1 MPVRRHV
8 WMLVLLALPFMAGSG
23 GAKPNR
29 IHELQKQLR
38 HAMTPMRVD
47 AIRELQQIGTDKA
60 VDVLA
65 GRVRDERN
73 WEVQIRILEALDALG
88 NRRALDSLARLSL
101 EGEVIL
107 VRRAAVKA
115 LKNCDDGS
123 AMKRVKS
130 GLTPRDDEGRR
141 RAMEAL
147 AVIGTEDAL
156 RLIILHFG
164 DRDEDVKAA
173 AARAVGQIGNPAG
186 IGALL
191 KLRRQRDP
199 LVRTHAILA
208 LARFDHEDVHPVLV
222 QEVVKAHDEYI
233 VRRIVPAVARF
244 ESEGIV
250 DAIEAKWAKLKG
262 LQKARVCR
270 MLGAIASDRCVNLL
284 MPALTHRDVIVRAD
298 AARALGVAGQAR
310 AITPLLR
317 SLEDKAD
324 VVRLMAV
331 RSLRKLLPADRRLEL
346 VRLALANSSVEI
358 RVAGCV
364 LAADDRLKEALP
376 EVIET
381 VQAKSWEVSTAAMI
395 SVGLLGHANE
405 TDVFTPF
412 LRNRDWRLRATAV
425 EGLFLLR
432 HNSVIPPLIDMIS
445 DPHANVRSAAVKS
458 LQVLTQQRLGA
469 EPDKW
474 RRWLEANKGAF
485 EITKKGSVVA
495 GGDKDRYA
503 KDKYL
508 IEILKKAQLLVV
520 LGKWDKVQLI
530 LDDLKIP
537 HTLIRVQK
545 LKTIGLNPKQLILFN
560 CEGGGGVDK
569 ESTEALRWFVNTG
582 GYVITTDWALQNV
595 VKDVWPGLMVKWEK
609 NTTRNDAVAIEPAA
623 PDDPILKGVFDRGLP
638 LKWWLEIQAFAIEIL
653 DPFRVDVLVDSLE
666 MMDRYTLSAMLAR
679 FSYGH
684 GKVLNSVSHFY
695 LQKEG
700 LSNVNTERERMIFAA
715 DNLGLG
721 FREINDL
728 ANRGFFKTAD
738 AAATKVTKDYSMF
751 RLIVNFVNE
760 KKRRVEQE

>member
-1 MPVRRHV
+1 
-8 WMLVLLALPFMAGSG
+8 LLLALLLVVGHG
-23 GAKPNR
+23 HAKPKR
-29 IHELQKQLR
+29 INELQKKLR
-38 HAMTPMRVD
+38 HIMPASRID
-47 AIRELQQIGTDKA
+47 AVRELQQIGTDKA
-60 VDVLA
+60 VDILA
-65 GRVRDERN
+65 GRVREELD
-73 WEVQIRILEALDALG
+73 WEVQIRILEAFDALG
-88 NRRALDSLARLSL
+88 NRRALDALARMSL

-115 LKNCDDGS
+115 LVSCDDGT
-123 AMKRVKS
+123 AMKRIKS
-130 GLTPRDDEGRR
+130 GLSPRNPEGRR

-147 AVIGTEDAL
+147 AAIGSEDAL

-164 DRDEDVKAA
+164 DRDEDVQAA
-173 AARAVGQIGNPAG
+173 AAQAVGRIGDPAG

-191 KLRRQRDP
+191 KLRRARDP
-199 LVRTHAILA
+199 LVKTHAVLA
-208 LARFDHEDVHPVLV
+208 LARFDHPKVHPVLV
-222 QEVVKAHDEYI
+222 EEVIRAHDEYV
-233 VRRIVPAVARF
+233 VRRLIQAVKAY
-244 ESEGIV
+244 EPEGIV
-250 DAIEAKWAKLKG
+250 AAIEAKWSKAKG
-262 LQKARVCR
+262 LPKARLCR
-270 MLGAIASDRCVNLL
+270 LLGSIASDRCVNLL
-284 MPALTHRDVIVRAD
+284 IPALTHRDAIVRAD
-298 AARALGVAGQAR
+298 AARALGAAGQTR

-317 SLEDKAD
+317 CLDDKAD

-331 RSLRKLLPADRRLEL
+331 RALRKLLPEDRRLEL
-346 VRLALANSSVEI
+346 VRRALGNSSVEI

-376 EVIET
+376 DLVKT
-381 VQAKSWEVSTAAMI
+381 VGDASWEVATAAMI
-395 SVGLLGHANE
+395 SVGILGHANE
-405 TDVFTPF
+405 TDVFKPF
-412 LRNRDWRLRATAV
+412 LGHRDWRMRATAV
-425 EGLFLLR
+425 ESLFLLR
-432 HNSVIPPLIDMIS
+432 HNSVIEPLIDMVT
-445 DPHANVRSAAVKS
+445 DKHPNVRSAAVKS
-458 LQVLTQQRLGA
+458 LQVLTQQRFGP

-474 RRWLEANKGAF
+474 RRWLEANRGAF
-485 EITKKGSVVA
+485 EITKKGSIVEGA
-495 GGDKDRYA
+495 QKDRYA

-520 LGKWDKVQLI
+520 LGKWDKVQEI
-530 LDDLKIP
+530 LDDLNIP

-560 CEGGGGVDK
+560 CEGGGGVDR

-595 VKDVWPGLMVKWEK
+595 VKDVWPGLMAKWEK
-609 NTTRNDAVAIEPAA
+609 NTTRNDAVTIEPAA
-623 PDDPILKGVFDRGLP
+623 PDDPVLRGVFDRGLP

-684 GKVLNSVSHFY
+684 GKVLNSVSHFH

-700 LSNVNTERERMIFAA
+700 IANLTSERERMIFAA

-728 ANRGFFKTAD
+728 ANRGFFKSAH